1 MSDFNSLAFWTIAVT
16 VLGSGLGVVVF
27 RNLIHSAISMVVCF
41 TGVAGVY
48 VLLRAEL
55 AAAAQVLIYV
65 GAISILI
72 LFAIM
77 LTRHRTGELK
87 IFFHRQSW
95 AAIPLV
101 LLVGF
106 VLVGVLATARYMN
119 SSSEVMNPGTRDMA
133 DILFN
138 QYAFPFE
145 VLSLVLLVAIVGAV
159 LLAAKEKKQ

>member
-1 MSDFNSLAFWTIAVT
+1 MGEFNQLAFWIIAFT
-16 VLGSGLGVVVF
+16 VISCAIGVVTF
-27 RNLIHSAISMVVCF
+27 KNLIHSAISMVCCF

-77 LTRHRTGELK
+77 LTRHRSGDLK

-95 AAIPLV
+95 AAIPLM
-101 LLVGF
+101 LLVGIVF
-106 VLVGVLATARYMN
+106 TGVLASAHYMN
-119 SSSEVMNPGTRDMA
+119 SSSEAMNPDTRGIA

-138 QYAFPFE
+138 DYAFPFE

-159 LLAAKEKKQ
+159 LLASKEKQL